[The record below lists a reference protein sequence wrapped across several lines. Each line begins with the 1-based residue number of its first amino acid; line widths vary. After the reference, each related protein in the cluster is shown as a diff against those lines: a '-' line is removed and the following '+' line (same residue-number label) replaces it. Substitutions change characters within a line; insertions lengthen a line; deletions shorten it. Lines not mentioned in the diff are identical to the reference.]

1 LTKHDYSCC
10 NRIMELLSISQA
22 AKKLGVH
29 PNRLRAWEKQ
39 GLINPVR
46 LPSGQRRYPIDE
58 INCILG
64 TGGVKAEPEAV
75 VLYARVST
83 KKQADAGNLDRQME
97 RLRQYA
103 RENGFTVRSEFADV
117 ASGLNQK
124 RRGLSNLLKLAERGE
139 YKKLLIEYPDRLARF
154 GYSYIERHLRYCGVE
169 IIAVAEKEP
178 EDAHSEL
185 VRDLLAIVT
194 SFSARLYGARGG
206 KKVRQGFRALIA
218 EAFQN
223 EEAEKETD

>member
-1 LTKHDYSCC
+1 
-10 NRIMELLSISQA
+10 MELLSISQA

-29 PNRLRAWEKQ
+29 PNRLRAWEKR

-46 LPSGQRRYPIDE
+46 LPSGQRRYPVDE
-58 INCILG
+58 INRILG
-64 TGGVKAEPEAV
+64 TGGVRAEPEAV

-83 KKQADAGNLDRQME
+83 RKQAGAGNLDRQVE

-103 RENGFTVRSEFADV
+103 RENGFTVRAEFTDV

-124 RRGLSNLLKLAERGE
+124 RRGLMNVLKLAERGE
-139 YKKLLIEYPDRLARF
+139 YMKLIIEYPDRLARF

-169 IIAVAEKEP
+169 IIAIAEKEP
-178 EDAHSEL
+178 EDVRLEL
-185 VRDLLAIVT
+185 VRDLLAIVA

-206 KKVRQGFRALIA
+206 KKVRQGFRELIA
-218 EAFQN
+218 GVSQDG
-223 EEAEKETD
+223 EKEEE

>member
-1 LTKHDYSCC
+1 
-10 NRIMELLSISQA
+10 MELLTISKA

-29 PNRLRAWEKQ
+29 PNSLRNWEKQ
-39 GLINPVR
+39 GLIKPVR
-46 LPSGQRRYPIDE
+46 LPGGQRRYSMDE
-58 INCILG
+58 LNRLLQSG
-64 TGGVKAEPEAV
+64 QLTDSQEAV

-103 RENGFTVRSEFADV
+103 RERKFNVKAELTDV

-124 RRGLSNLLKLAERGE
+124 RRGLTNVLKLAERGE
-139 YKKLLIEYPDRLARF
+139 YKKLIIEYPDRLARF

-169 IIAVAEKEP
+169 IVAIAEKEP
-178 EDAHSEL
+178 EDAQSEL

-194 SFSARLYGARGG
+194 SFSARLYGASGG
-206 KKVRQGFRALIA
+206 KKVRQGFRELIA
-218 EAFQN
+218 EASQSEKTEEQQ
-223 EEAEKETD
+223 EEAD

>member
-1 LTKHDYSCC
+1 
-10 NRIMELLSISQA
+10 MELLTISKA

-29 PNRLRAWEKQ
+29 PNSLRNWEKR
-39 GLINPVR
+39 GLIKPVR
-46 LPSGQRRYPIDE
+46 LPGGQRRYSMDE
-58 INCILG
+58 LNRLLQSG
-64 TGGVKAEPEAV
+64 LLTDGQEVV
-75 VLYARVST
+75 VLYARVSA

-103 RENGFTVRSEFADV
+103 RENGFTVRAEFTDV

-124 RRGLSNLLKLAERGE
+124 RRGLTNVLKLAEQGE
-139 YKKLLIEYPDRLARF
+139 YKKLIIEYPDRLARF
-154 GYSYIERHLRYCGVE
+154 GYGYIERHLRYCGVE
-169 IIAVAEKEP
+169 IIPIAEKEP

-206 KKVRQGFRALIA
+206 KKIRQGFRELITEVA
-218 EAFQN
+218 RD
-223 EEAEKETD
+223 EEAEKEFDQP